1 MITEKELSYL
11 LKKDGIILN
20 DVELVK
26 VKTLLIELATIEFQ
40 SYIDKK
46 TKINTSINDN
56 NMLE

>member
-46 TKINTSINDN
+46 TKINTSINDK
-56 NMLE
+56 NMIE